1 MIQRDVIS
9 QHNVTLRIEQ
19 YKCSYYCIIFTV
31 ESRYMQKNIPQS
43 HDMPVSTET
52 GNAVSSGHL
61 HNISPQ
67 HEGGLCDVV
76 FVDTR
81 LGGHGHH
88 FGLFLRTQHSK
99 LGILTL
105 L

>member
-1 MIQRDVIS
+1 MCYTNVIFVIS
-9 QHNVTLRIEQ
+9 TDILSQIPL
-19 YKCSYYCIIFTV
+19 
-31 ESRYMQKNIPQS
+31 ESTIPQS

-52 GNAVSSGHL
+52 GDAVRSGHL

-67 HEGGLCDVV
+67 HEGRLSDVV
-76 FVDTR
+76 FVDAG

-88 FGLFLRTQHSK
+88 LGLFLRTQHGE
-99 LGILTL
+99 LGILPL